1 MKRILL
7 FTTVFAFLTFAF
19 MQNVNAQ
26 ALTSK
31 QIDSLTNL
39 VLKTFNVPGI
49 AVGVVK
55 DGKLIHAKGY
65 GVANINTG
73 KKVDENTLFGVASN
87 SKAMTAAALGMLV
100 DEGKIK
106 WDDRVTD
113 YIPEFKMY
121 DPYVTEAFTIRDL
134 LTHRSGL
141 GLGAGDLMMF
151 PDGSDFTK
159 KDIIHNLRFL
169 KPVSAFRTKYDYDNN
184 LYIVAG
190 EVVARASGKSWEDF
204 VEQRI
209 MQPLN
214 MKSTAASLYRL
225 KDRSNAIRPHA
236 PVDGKLQVLDIDW
249 SESANA
255 AGGIWSNVT
264 DWSKWVIAQMN
275 HGKYGDSLKQKIF
288 SDEVHEETW
297 SAQTIIGARAVA
309 PYNTHFAAYGLGWFL
324 SDVKG
329 YKQVTHTGGLAG
341 IVTQVVML
349 PELNLGII
357 VFTNQQSGAAFNAI
371 SYTIKDSY
379 LGIAGFDWVKIMHD
393 RVEKGEAE
401 AKKIND
407 EVEQNIKSEQA
418 KAAGGF
424 NIAPYIGTYKDT
436 WFGDIEISTT
446 GGKAWLTSKRSP
458 KLKGELFPFK
468 GNTLIVRW
476 NDRTMDA
483 DAYVMFTT
491 DMDGKPSGITMKAI
505 SPLTDFSFD
514 FQDLDL
520 KRVK

>member
-1 MKRILL
+1 MKKSLL
-7 FTTVFAFLTFAF
+7 LIIAVF
-19 MQNVNAQ
+19 QIISVIAQ
-26 ALTSK
+26 TQTISAK
-31 QIDSLTNL
+31 QIDSLTEL

-65 GVANINTG
+65 GVANLSTG

-87 SKAMTAAALGMLV
+87 SKAMTAAVLGQLV

-121 DPYVTEAFTIRDL
+121 DPYVTDAFTIRDL

-151 PDGSDFTK
+151 PDGSNFTK
-159 KDIIHNLRFL
+159 KDIIHNLRYL

-190 EVVARASGKSWEDF
+190 EVAERASGIKWEDL

-209 MQPLN
+209 MKPLG
-214 MKSTAASLYRL
+214 MQKTAASLYRL
-225 KDRSNAIRPHA
+225 KDNSNAVRPHA
-236 PVDGKLQVLDIDW
+236 PVNGKLQVLDIDW

-275 HGKYGDSLKQKIF
+275 HGKYGEGLQNKIF
-288 SDEVHEETW
+288 SAEVHEETW
-297 SAQTIIGARAVA
+297 TPQTVIKAGTAA

-341 IVTQVVML
+341 MVTQVVMF
-349 PELNLGII
+349 PELQLGII
-357 VFTNQQSGAAFNAI
+357 VFTNQQMGAAFNAI
-371 SYTIKDSY
+371 SRTIQDSY
-379 LGIAGFDWVKIMHD
+379 LGVSGYDWVKIMKD
-393 RVEKGEAE
+393 RVDKGEAE
-401 AKKIND
+401 AKKIGED
-407 EVEQNIKSEQA
+407 VEKDMQTQLSK
-418 KAAGGF
+418 AGGKF
-424 NIAPYIGTYKDT
+424 NFQPYLGIFRDV
-436 WFGDIEISTT
+436 WFGDIEISMKN
-446 GGKAWLTSKRSP
+446 GKAWLDCKRSP
-458 KLKGELFPFK
+458 KLSGEVLPYK
-468 GNTLIVRW
+468 GNSLIVRW
-476 NDRTMDA
+476 ADRTLDA
-483 DAYVMFTT
+483 DAYLMFTT
-491 DMDGKPSGITMKAI
+491 DMDGKPSGLTMKAI

-514 FQDLDL
+514 FHDLDL

>member
-1 MKRILL
+1 MKKSLL
-7 FTTVFAFLTFAF
+7 LIIAVFQLIS
-19 MQNVNAQ
+19 VIAQ
-26 ALTSK
+26 TQTISAK
-31 QIDSLTNL
+31 QIDSLTEL

-65 GVANINTG
+65 GVANLTTG

-87 SKAMTAAALGMLV
+87 SKAMTAAVLGQLV

-121 DPYVTEAFTIRDL
+121 DPYVTDAFTIRDL

-151 PDGSDFTK
+151 PDGSNFTK
-159 KDIIHNLRFL
+159 KDIIHNLRYL

-190 EVVARASGKSWEDF
+190 EVAERASGIKWEDL

-209 MQPLN
+209 MKPLG
-214 MKSTAASLYRL
+214 MQKSAASLYRL
-225 KDRSNAIRPHA
+225 KDNTNAVRPHA
-236 PVDGKLQVLDIDW
+236 PVNGKLQVLDIDW

-275 HGKYGDSLKQKIF
+275 HGKYGEDLQNKIL
-288 SDEVHEETW
+288 STEVHEETW
-297 SAQTIIGARAVA
+297 TPQTVIKAGTAA

-341 IVTQVVML
+341 MVTQVVMF
-349 PELNLGII
+349 PELQLGII
-357 VFTNQQSGAAFNAI
+357 VFTNQQMGAAFNAI
-371 SYTIKDSY
+371 SRTIQDSY
-379 LGIAGFDWVKIMHD
+379 LGVSGYDWVKIMKE
-393 RVEKGEAE
+393 RVDKGEAE
-401 AKKIND
+401 AKKIGD
-407 EVEQNIKSEQA
+407 DVEKDMQTQLSKV
-418 KAAGGF
+418 GGKF
-424 NIAPYIGTYKDT
+424 NFQPYLGTFRDV
-436 WFGDIEISTT
+436 WFGDIEISMKN
-446 GGKAWLTSKRSP
+446 GKAWLDCKRSP
-458 KLKGELFPFK
+458 KLSGEVLPYK
-468 GNTLIVRW
+468 GNSLIVRW
-476 NDRTMDA
+476 ADRTLDA
-483 DAYVMFTT
+483 DAYLMFTT
-491 DMDGKPSGITMKAI
+491 DMDGKLSGLTMKAI

-514 FQDLDL
+514 FHDLDL
-520 KRVK
+520 KRIK

>member
-1 MKRILL
+1 MKKSLL
-7 FTTVFAFLTFAF
+7 LIIAVFQLIS
-19 MQNVNAQ
+19 VIAQ
-26 ALTSK
+26 TQTISAK
-31 QIDSLTNL
+31 QIDSLTEL

-65 GVANINTG
+65 GVANLTTG

-87 SKAMTAAALGMLV
+87 SKAMTAAVLGQLV

-121 DPYVTEAFTIRDL
+121 DPYVTDAFTIRDL

-151 PDGSDFTK
+151 PDGSNFTK
-159 KDIIHNLRFL
+159 KDIIHNLRYL

-190 EVVARASGKSWEDF
+190 EVAERASGIKWEDL

-209 MQPLN
+209 MKPLG
-214 MKSTAASLYRL
+214 MQKSAASLYRL
-225 KDRSNAIRPHA
+225 KDNTNAVRPHA
-236 PVDGKLQVLDIDW
+236 PVNGKLQVLDIDW

-275 HGKYGDSLKQKIF
+275 HGKYGEDLQNKIL
-288 SDEVHEETW
+288 STEVHEETW
-297 SAQTIIGARAVA
+297 TPQTVIKAGTAA

-341 IVTQVVML
+341 MVTQVVMF
-349 PELNLGII
+349 PELQLGII
-357 VFTNQQSGAAFNAI
+357 VFTNQQMGAAFNAI
-371 SYTIKDSY
+371 SRTIQDSY
-379 LGIAGFDWVKIMHD
+379 LGVSGYDWVKIMKE
-393 RVEKGEAE
+393 RVDKGEAE
-401 AKKIND
+401 AKKIGED
-407 EVEQNIKSEQA
+407 VEKDMQTQLSK
-418 KAAGGF
+418 AGGKF
-424 NIAPYIGTYKDT
+424 NFQPYLGTFRDV
-436 WFGDIEISTT
+436 WFGDIEISMKN
-446 GGKAWLTSKRSP
+446 GKAWLDCKRSP
-458 KLKGELFPFK
+458 KLSGEVLPYK
-468 GNTLIVRW
+468 GNSLIVRW
-476 NDRTMDA
+476 ADRTLDA
-483 DAYVMFTT
+483 DAYLMFTT
-491 DMDGKPSGITMKAI
+491 DMDGKPSGLTMKAI

-514 FQDLDL
+514 FHDLDL
-520 KRVK
+520 KRIK

>member
-1 MKRILL
+1 MKKSLL
-7 FTTVFAFLTFAF
+7 LIVAVF
-19 MQNVNAQ
+19 QIISVIAQ
-26 ALTSK
+26 TQPISAR
-31 QIDSLTNL
+31 QIDSLTEL

-65 GVANINTG
+65 GVANLTTG

-87 SKAMTAAALGMLV
+87 SKAMTAAVLGQLV

-121 DPYVTEAFTIRDL
+121 DPYVTDAFTIRDL

-151 PDGSDFTK
+151 PDGSNFTK
-159 KDIIHNLRFL
+159 KDIIHNLRYL

-190 EVVARASGKSWEDF
+190 EVAERASGIKWEDL

-209 MQPLN
+209 MKPLG
-214 MKSTAASLYRL
+214 MQKSAASLYRL
-225 KDRSNAIRPHA
+225 KDNSNTVRPHA
-236 PVDGKLQVLDIDW
+236 PVNGKLQVLDIDW

-264 DWSKWVIAQMN
+264 DWSKWVITQMN
-275 HGKYGDSLKQKIF
+275 HGKYGEGLQNKIF
-288 SDEVHEETW
+288 SAEVHEETW
-297 SAQTIIGARAVA
+297 TPQTVIKAGTAA

-341 IVTQVVML
+341 MVTQVVMF
-349 PELNLGII
+349 PELQLGII
-357 VFTNQQSGAAFNAI
+357 VFTNQQMGAAFNAI
-371 SYTIKDSY
+371 SRTIQDSY
-379 LGIAGFDWVKIMHD
+379 LGVSGYDWAKIMKE
-393 RVEKGEAE
+393 RVDKGEAE
-401 AKKIND
+401 AKKIGD
-407 EVEQNIKSEQA
+407 DVERDMQTQLSK
-418 KAAGGF
+418 AGGKF
-424 NIAPYIGTYKDT
+424 NFQPYLGTFRDV
-436 WFGDIEISTT
+436 WFGDIEISMKN
-446 GGKAWLTSKRSP
+446 GKAWLDCKRSP
-458 KLKGELFPFK
+458 KLSGEVLPYK
-468 GNTLIVRW
+468 GNSLIVRW
-476 NDRTMDA
+476 ADRTLDA
-483 DAYVMFTT
+483 DAYLMFTT
-491 DMDGKPSGITMKAI
+491 DMDGKPSGLTMKAI

-514 FQDLDL
+514 FHDLDL
-520 KRVK
+520 KRIK

>member
-1 MKRILL
+1 MKRTLL

-19 MQNVNAQ
+19 VQNVNAQ
-26 ALTSK
+26 AITSK

-106 WDDRVTD
+106 WDDKVTD

-341 IVTQVVML
+341 IVTQVVMF

>member
-1 MKRILL
+1 MKKSLL
-7 FTTVFAFLTFAF
+7 LLVAVFQLI
-19 MQNVNAQ
+19 NVIAQTQPINA
-26 ALTSK
+26 K
-31 QIDSLTNL
+31 QIDSLTEL

-65 GVANINTG
+65 GVANLSTG

-87 SKAMTAAALGMLV
+87 SKAMTAAVLGQLV

-121 DPYVTEAFTIRDL
+121 DPYVTDAFTIRDL

-151 PDGSDFTK
+151 PDGSNFTK
-159 KDIIHNLRFL
+159 KDIIHNLRYL

-190 EVVARASGKSWEDF
+190 EVAERASGIKWEDL

-209 MQPLN
+209 MKPLG
-214 MKSTAASLYRL
+214 MQKTAGSLYRL
-225 KDRSNAIRPHA
+225 KDNTNAVRPHA

-275 HGKYGDSLKQKIF
+275 HGKYGEGLQSKIF
-288 SDEVHEETW
+288 SAEVHEETW
-297 SAQTIIGARAVA
+297 TPQTVIKAGTAA

-341 IVTQVVML
+341 MVTQVVMF
-349 PELNLGII
+349 PELQLGII

-371 SYTIKDSY
+371 SRTIQDSY
-379 LGIAGFDWVKIMHD
+379 IGVSGYNWVKIMKE
-393 RVEKGEAE
+393 RVDKGEAE
-401 AKKIND
+401 AKKIGED
-407 EVEQNIKSEQA
+407 VEKDMQA
-418 KAAGGF
+418 QLSKAGGKF
-424 NIAPYIGTYKDT
+424 NFQPYLGTYKDV
-436 WFGDIEISTT
+436 WFGDIELSMKN
-446 GGKAWLTSKRSP
+446 GKAWLDCKRSP
-458 KLKGELFPFK
+458 KLSGEVLPYK

-476 NDRTMDA
+476 TDRTMDA
-483 DAYVMFTT
+483 DAYLMFTT
-491 DMDGKPSGITMKAI
+491 DMDGKPAGLTMKAI

-514 FQDLDL
+514 FHDLDL
-520 KRVK
+520 KRIK

>member
-1 MKRILL
+1 MKKSLL
-7 FTTVFAFLTFAF
+7 LIVAVF
-19 MQNVNAQ
+19 QIISVIAQ
-26 ALTSK
+26 TQPVSVR
-31 QIDSLTNL
+31 QIDSLTEL

-65 GVANINTG
+65 GVANLSTG

-87 SKAMTAAALGMLV
+87 SKAMTAAVLGQLV

-121 DPYVTEAFTIRDL
+121 DPYVTDAFTIRDL

-151 PDGSDFTK
+151 PDGSNFTK
-159 KDIIHNLRFL
+159 KDIIHNLRYL

-190 EVVARASGKSWEDF
+190 EVAERASGIKWEDL

-209 MQPLN
+209 MKPLG
-214 MKSTAASLYRL
+214 MQKSAASLYRL
-225 KDRSNAIRPHA
+225 KDNSNAVRPHA
-236 PVDGKLQVLDIDW
+236 PVNGKLQVLDIDW

-275 HGKYGDSLKQKIF
+275 HGKYGEGLQNKIF
-288 SDEVHEETW
+288 STEVHEETW
-297 SAQTIIGARAVA
+297 TPQTVIKAGTAA

-341 IVTQVVML
+341 MVTQVVMF
-349 PELNLGII
+349 PELQLGII
-357 VFTNQQSGAAFNAI
+357 VFTNQQMGAAFNAI
-371 SYTIKDSY
+371 SRTIQDSY
-379 LGIAGFDWVKIMHD
+379 LGVSGYDWVKIMKE
-393 RVEKGEAE
+393 RVDKGEAE
-401 AKKIND
+401 AKKIGD
-407 EVEQNIKSEQA
+407 DVEKDMQTQLSK
-418 KAAGGF
+418 AGGKF
-424 NIAPYIGTYKDT
+424 NFQPYLGTFRDV
-436 WFGDIEISTT
+436 WFGDIEISMKN
-446 GGKAWLTSKRSP
+446 GKAWLDCKRSP
-458 KLKGELFPFK
+458 KLSGEVLPYK
-468 GNTLIVRW
+468 GNSLIVRW
-476 NDRTMDA
+476 ADRTLDA
-483 DAYVMFTT
+483 DAYLMFTT
-491 DMDGKPSGITMKAI
+491 DMDGKPSGLTMKAI

-514 FQDLDL
+514 FHDLDL
-520 KRVK
+520 KRIK